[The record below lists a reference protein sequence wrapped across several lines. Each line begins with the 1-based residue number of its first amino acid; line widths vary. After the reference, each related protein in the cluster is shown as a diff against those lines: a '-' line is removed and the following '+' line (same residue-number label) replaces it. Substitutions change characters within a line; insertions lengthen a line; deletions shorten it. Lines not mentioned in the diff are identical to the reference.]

1 MSDFGLSQYD
11 AGQFLVIYSAMI
23 VFGWLM
29 TVIVPMILRPVGEPG
44 VPQTAG
50 QYAALASG
58 KERYAEAVM
67 AGLLASGHLE
77 LEGKTFHVR
86 NRDLPRGGAET
97 RLLSLG
103 DTFGWK
109 TFVRAIDSGYEED
122 RDTLRAAG
130 LLTGSGKVLKARLLS
145 IIPMVVIIL
154 FGLYRFDEGK
164 ALGEPVGVLGVLI
177 ALGLV
182 VIVWRLLAGIRR
194 TREGDRAM
202 RDARQEHV
210 GLKRAPT
217 RDQMALGVAIFGT
230 TVLAGTPFDPL
241 HAMRHGGGGDVGYAG
256 DGGGDGDGGSGC
268 GGGGC
273 GGCGG

>member
-1 MSDFGLSQYD
+1 MSDLDLSQYD
-11 AGQFLVIYSAMI
+11 AGEFLVIYSAMI
-23 VFGWLM
+23 VFGWLVA
-29 TVIVPMILRPVGEPG
+29 VIVPMILRPVGEPG

-58 KERYAEAVM
+58 KVRYAEAVM
-67 AGLLASGHLE
+67 AGLLASGKLE

-86 NRDLPRGGAET
+86 DRHIVGGGAEA
-97 RLLSLG
+97 RLMSLG

-164 ALGEPVGVLGVLI
+164 ALSEPVGVLGVLI
-177 ALGLV
+177 ALGVV

-217 RDQMALGVAIFGT
+217 REQMSLGVAIFGT
-230 TVLAGTPFDPL
+230 AVLAGTPFDPL
-241 HAMRHGGGGDVGYAG
+241 HAMRHGGGGDAGYAG
-256 DGGGDGDGGSGC
+256 DGGDGGSGC

>member
-1 MSDFGLSQYD
+1 MSDLDLSQYD
-11 AGQFLVIYSAMI
+11 AGEFLVIYSAMI
-23 VFGWLM
+23 VFGWLVA
-29 TVIVPMILRPVGEPG
+29 VIVPMILRPVGEPG

-58 KERYAEAVM
+58 KVRYAEAVM
-67 AGLLASGHLE
+67 AGLLASGKLE

-86 NRDLPRGGAET
+86 DRHIVGGGAEA
-97 RLLSLG
+97 RLMSLG

-145 IIPMVVIIL
+145 VIPMVVIIL

-177 ALGLV
+177 ALGMV

-202 RDARQEHV
+202 RDARQEHI

-230 TVLAGTPFDPL
+230 AVLAGTPFDPL
-241 HAMRHGGGGDVGYAG
+241 HAMRHGGGDAGYAA
-256 DGGGDGDGGSGC
+256 DGGDGDGGSGC

>member
-1 MSDFGLSQYD
+1 MNLGLSQYD
-11 AGQFLVIYSAMI
+11 AGEFLAIYSAMI
-23 VFGWLM
+23 VFGWLVA
-29 TVIVPMILRPVGEPG
+29 VIVPMVLRPVGEPG

-58 KERYAEAVM
+58 KVRYAEAVM
-67 AGLLASGHLE
+67 AGLLASGKLE

-86 NRDLPRGGAET
+86 DRHTVGGGAET
-97 RLLSLG
+97 RLMSLG
-103 DTFGWK
+103 DTFGWQ

-177 ALGLV
+177 ALGMV
-182 VIVWRLLAGIRR
+182 VIAWRLLAGIRR

-230 TVLAGTPFDPL
+230 AVLAGTPFDPL
-241 HAMRHGGGGDVGYAG
+241 HAMRHGGGDAGYAG
-256 DGGGDGDGGSGC
+256 DGGGDGGGSGC